1 MWAVWTVTTTAI
13 TLPVLLFG
21 LLFRVLISPEQ
32 VFASTLL
39 VLILSLTLYIYITF
53 CIDTLIDIKCC
64 PFNPQLWSNQSK
76 VFVALFK
83 FGIFFGFF
91 IIGFCIVYI
100 QVILFSGVDNI
111 GTVNI
116 AADLLM
122 LLLLAF
128 IVWMIKKEYNK
139 CKNNEEEK
147 DETNDEVSGD
157 VLPNTQPSR
166 GGTANMTDNTP
177 LIRSV

>member
-1 MWAVWTVTTTAI
+1 MEMTI
-13 TLPVLLFG
+13 CCNCG
-21 LLFRVLISPEQ
+21 LCLVVCIIALSIIDVQLI
-32 VFASTLL
+32 F
-39 VLILSLTLYIYITF
+39 
-53 CIDTLIDIKCC
+53 
-64 PFNPQLWSNQSK
+64 
-76 VFVALFK
+76 
-83 FGIFFGFF
+83 
-91 IIGFCIVYI
+91 
-100 QVILFSGVDNI
+100 FSGVDNI